1 MNDVERKMYFK
12 ERKRI
17 AEEFG
22 IPEND
27 VVLLDVDSESA
38 SWIEDSGLGGE
49 EAKIDRAK
57 IRAAWNREEGGE

>member
-49 EAKIDRAK
+49 EAKIDRVK